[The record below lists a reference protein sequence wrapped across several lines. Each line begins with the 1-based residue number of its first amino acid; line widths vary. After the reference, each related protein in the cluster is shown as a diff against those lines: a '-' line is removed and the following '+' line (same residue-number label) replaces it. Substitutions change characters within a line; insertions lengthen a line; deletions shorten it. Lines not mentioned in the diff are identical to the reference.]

1 MASPSHIYLELL
13 RRGMREHWDLSELD
27 LRVVIGTLTEDGWEV
42 DESSRRLRKGELS
55 GQVNGRDEPN
65 QQSLGVVT

>member
-27 LRVVIGTLTEDGWEV
+27 LQVVIGTLTEDGWEV